1 MESSQSFPADVTSP
15 GAARRF
21 VASALGGTDDA
32 RCQVALVLTSELVT
46 NAVIHA
52 RTTVDVR
59 VEVEGDRMRV
69 EVADGDRHLP
79 EPADYAPDALGGR
92 GLFLVSELASDWGA
106 DLRPGGKIIWFCL
119 DTERAAGVRA
129 PAEGRYAPRG
139 VHG

>member
-21 VASALGGTDDA
+21 VASALGGDDD

-52 RTTVDVR
+52 RTTVVVR
-59 VEVEGDRMRV
+59 VEVDGERVRV

-79 EPADYAPDALGGR
+79 EPADYSPDALGGR
-92 GLFLVSELASDWGA
+92 GLFLVSELASAWGA
-106 DLRPGGKIIWFCL
+106 DHRPGGKVIWFCL
-119 DTERAAGVRA
+119 DKDRAGGIRA